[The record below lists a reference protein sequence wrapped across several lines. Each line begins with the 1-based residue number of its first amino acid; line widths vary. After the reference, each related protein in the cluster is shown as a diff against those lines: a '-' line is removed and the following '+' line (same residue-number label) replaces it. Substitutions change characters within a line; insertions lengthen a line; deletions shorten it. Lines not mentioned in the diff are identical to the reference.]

1 MKPWNDSSLPYH
13 ATPTNEALP
22 AHRCAASSTEGASRL
37 QVPQPGA
44 QNQKTTGAPATE
56 APSNVPPPTS
66 GAVNCNEAGTTA
78 AGSPTPSVVAT
89 AVSTAVESAAAELG
103 ACGAVAGAVVS
114 AEVLTVAAS
123 EAVSSPHATRT
134 RPAAQHSAA
143 IRRLRGDMPPGYPL

>member
-1 MKPWNDSSLPYH
+1 MKPWNDSSLPVQ
-13 ATPTNEALP
+13 ATPMNSALP

-44 QNQKTTGAPATE
+44 QNQNTTGVPATD

-66 GAVNCNEAGTTA
+66 GALNCNEAGTTA

-89 AVSTAVESAAAELG
+89 VVSMVAVPGAAVEG
-103 ACGAVAGAVVS
+103 ACGAEVDAVGSAAAVAG
-114 AEVLTVAAS
+114 AAS

-143 IRRLRGDMPPGYPL
+143 IRRVRGDMPPGYPP

>member
-1 MKPWNDSSLPYH
+1 MKPWNDSSLPDQ
-13 ATPTNEALP
+13 ATPTKATSP
-22 AHRCAASSTEGASRL
+22 AHLCAASSTEGASRL

-44 QNQKTTGAPATE
+44 QNQNTTGAPATE

-89 AVSTAVESAAAELG
+89 AVSMVVVPGAAVEG
-103 ACGAVAGAVVS
+103 DCGAGVDSVGS
-114 AEVLTVAAS
+114 TEVLTGAAS